1 MEGSASLCSQTI
13 RKKPLQHKDYPPN
26 VALRL
31 PQMWQ
36 ELITAVIGAEVATG
50 RWDR

>member
-13 RKKPLQHKDYPPN
+13 RKKPLQHKVYPLS

>member
-1 MEGSASLCSQTI
+1 MEDSVSFCSQTV
-13 RKKPLQHKDYPPN
+13 RKKPLQHQAYPLN